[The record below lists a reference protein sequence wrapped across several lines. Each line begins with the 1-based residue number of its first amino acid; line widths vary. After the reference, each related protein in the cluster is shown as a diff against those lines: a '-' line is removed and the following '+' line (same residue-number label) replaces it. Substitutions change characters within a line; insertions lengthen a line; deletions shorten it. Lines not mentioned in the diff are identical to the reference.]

1 MAKKKSDAEEAPKR
15 KFDAEE
21 APKKKFDEAEAPKK
35 KFDSEEAPKKKHHA
49 EHRDTIAVKILPLL
63 GFVLFA
69 EALYSMAFSTDQI
82 TLYTASRVIRAVI
95 GILLAT
101 KSLGKRYYGV
111 AAAYLILEAIGSFLI
126 SPDVA
131 EKYFQIE
138 YAVRIAAGLLLYYY
152 SRRK

>member
-1 MAKKKSDAEEAPKR
+1 MAKKKFDAEEAPK
-15 KFDAEE
+15 KKHDAEE

-69 EALYSMAFSTDQI
+69 EALYSMAFSTDQVA
-82 TLYTASRVIRAVI
+82 LYTASRVIRAVI

-101 KSLGKRYYGV
+101 KSLGQKYYRV
-111 AAAYLILEAIGSFLI
+111 TAAYLVLEAIGSFLV
-126 SPDVA
+126 SPDIA

-138 YAVRIAAGLLLYYY
+138 YAVRIVAGLMLYYY
-152 SRRK
+152 SHKK